1 MAYNDARTSTWMNQ
15 KEYITFIYYPS
26 LNIAEKMIHHLILTN
41 QLYASLSPGCGNVWR
56 RMAERTPNEESI
68 ETTYLYT
75 PRSKCAPF
83 FNSASETVV
92 NPENLQPSAK
102 ATLGTLHILKL
113 RRNQALE
120 SLVGHLTSSWNVEIN
135 HPTLL
140 SEGKM
145 HKIQLQ
151 KPASLHMLLYSVL
164 SRLRIMAHSR

>member
-1 MAYNDARTSTWMNQ
+1 MNQ
-15 KEYITFIYYPS
+15 KEYLTFIYYPS
-26 LNIAEKMIHHLILTN
+26 LNIAEKMIHHMILTN
-41 QLYASLSPGCGNVWR
+41 QLYASLSPGFGNVWR
-56 RMAERTPNEESI
+56 RMAERTPNEES
-68 ETTYLYT
+68 TYLYT

-83 FNSASETVV
+83 FNSSSKTVV

-113 RRNQALE
+113 RRNQTVE
-120 SLVGHLTSSWNVEIN
+120 SLVGHSTSSWNVEIN

-151 KPASLHMLLYSVL
+151 KTCFSPHALIHCTFTP
-164 SRLRIMAHSR
+164 